1 MSIPHAP
8 APRPALRRAWLS
20 RQLSAAAATV
30 ALATAFA
37 SPCAAADPSAP
48 AVTVHS
54 VDVGPGR
61 LTDVLNRY
69 ALQAGVL
76 LAGDS
81 RLTDALHSDGLR
93 GAYTVEAGFAAL
105 LARHGLQAQRGASGS
120 WSLRTVPQGIST
132 LAPVTVDG
140 RTESATGPVDGLL
153 ARRSAGGTKTDT
165 SVMETPQAVS
175 VITRDQM
182 QAQDVQSVSQ
192 ALRYSSGVFTEY
204 RGSSNQSDEIFMRGF
219 GYAPKFLDGLAYGS
233 ASKGQIDPWLL
244 ERVEVVRGPSS
255 VLYGQASPGG
265 ILNLVSKRPQAE
277 ALREVQFDVGNHE
290 RASAAFDAGGKIDE
304 DGKLLYR
311 LSGLARTQHND
322 VDGVRDERV
331 ALAPAF
337 TWLPNSDTRFTL
349 LTSYQNEPEAGYRNF
364 LPAMGLVY
372 GGSNG
377 YGHIPRSFNG
387 SDPDYD
393 KSWREQ
399 GSVGYELEHRLNSTF
414 TLRQNLR
421 YSTISQRYRKLVFG
435 VLLPDQATFTRTA
448 SDEHEKI
455 RQVVVDNQAQADFDL
470 GPTRHTVLA
479 GVDYRQTRTDYQL
492 LRGKGPTLDW
502 RNPVYGQPVGPLAL
516 MTDQMQTASQLGA
529 YLQDQVR
536 IGQLNVV
543 LGGRKD
549 WSRTRTENR
558 LGADSR
564 QDDDAFTGRVG
575 AIYNFDNG
583 LAPYASYSTSFEPEL
598 TRGAPGSDPFKPTT
612 GKQWEAGLKY
622 QPPGTDAMFT
632 ASYFDLR
639 QRNVATYDSTIGF
652 NVQTGEIASR
662 GVELEARGNL
672 TRQLEVVASYT
683 YVDPKVRQSSQAG
696 VQGKQPARQPGHL
709 AALWGMYTA
718 AEGPL
723 AGLGLGAGV
732 RYVGTSYG
740 DPLNTFKVP
749 AVTLYDAVLRY
760 DLAQVSPRLAGARL
774 QLNINN
780 LFDKTYVASCAGET
794 ACFYGTGR
802 TVSASLNYRW

>member
-1 MSIPHAP
+1 M
-8 APRPALRRAWLS
+8 
-20 RQLSAAAATV
+20 
-30 ALATAFA
+30 
-37 SPCAAADPSAP
+37 
-48 AVTVHS
+48 
-54 VDVGPGR
+54 
-61 LTDVLNRY
+61 
-69 ALQAGVL
+69 
-76 LAGDS
+76 
-81 RLTDALHSDGLR
+81 
-93 GAYTVEAGFAAL
+93 EAGFAAL
-105 LARHGLQAQRGASGS
+105 LARHGLQAQRGASGA
-120 WSLRTVPQGIST
+120 WSLRAVPQGIST

-140 RTESATGPVDGLL
+140 RAESATGPVDGLL

-277 ALREVQFDVGNHE
+277 PLREVQFDVGNHE
-290 RASAAFDAGGKIDE
+290 RASAAFDAGGKIDD

-311 LSGLARTQHND
+311 LSGLARTQHSD

-421 YSTISQRYRKLVFG
+421 YSTC
-435 VLLPDQATFTRTA
+435 LLYT
-448 SDEHEKI
+448 SD
-455 RQVVVDNQAQADFDL
+455 AAD
-470 GPTRHTVLA
+470 
-479 GVDYRQTRTDYQL
+479 
-492 LRGKGPTLDW
+492 
-502 RNPVYGQPVGPLAL
+502 
-516 MTDQMQTASQLGA
+516 
-529 YLQDQVR
+529 
-536 IGQLNVV
+536 
-543 LGGRKD
+543 
-549 WSRTRTENR
+549 E
-558 LGADSR
+558 
-564 QDDDAFTGRVG
+564 
-575 AIYNFDNG
+575 
-583 LAPYASYSTSFEPEL
+583 
-598 TRGAPGSDPFKPTT
+598 
-612 GKQWEAGLKY
+612 
-622 QPPGTDAMFT
+622 
-632 ASYFDLR
+632 
-639 QRNVATYDSTIGF
+639 
-652 NVQTGEIASR
+652 
-662 GVELEARGNL
+662 
-672 TRQLEVVASYT
+672 
-683 YVDPKVRQSSQAG
+683 
-696 VQGKQPARQPGHL
+696 
-709 AALWGMYTA
+709 
-718 AEGPL
+718 
-723 AGLGLGAGV
+723 
-732 RYVGTSYG
+732 
-740 DPLNTFKVP
+740 
-749 AVTLYDAVLRY
+749 
-760 DLAQVSPRLAGARL
+760 
-774 QLNINN
+774 
-780 LFDKTYVASCAGET
+780 
-794 ACFYGTGR
+794 
-802 TVSASLNYRW
+802 